1 MVEHGQEATEA
12 TRENDDAAARIA
24 QARAWAE
31 REVQQKRLEAREAGS
46 RLLELEARRAR
57 ELEDLRAAEEEL
69 AAARAAAAED
79 VVLLREELEKAHE
92 TLRAIQRTRVWRI
105 ASAYW
110 RLRDRL
116 LRRR

>member
-1 MVEHGQEATEA
+1 MVERSQEATE
-12 TRENDDAAARIA
+12 TVREHDDAAARIA

-46 RLLELEARRAR
+46 RLLELEAQRAR
-57 ELEDLRAAEEEL
+57 DLEAVRAAQEELETLRTRHQEEL
-69 AAARAAAAED
+69 A
-79 VVLLREELEKAHE
+79 LLGEELAKAHE
-92 TLRAIQRTRVWRI
+92 TLRSMQRTRVWRL

-116 LRRR
+116 LRR